1 MQHVHL
7 AILAL
12 PGHEALAQRMQV
24 AHIYGDA
31 NPTADA
37 ASRGYFDA
45 LHEMLTI
52 LGAKPERVPH
62 PAELDTLCSRS
73 WLAIKKRPGARQ
85 SGRGRN
91 APSPRW
97 YGALITY
104 VLKPCHSI
112 FSTREMH

>member
-62 PAELDTLCSRS
+62 PAELDTLLEELVGDKKTPRRAPERTRAQRAFT
-73 WLAIKKRPGARQ
+73 AIVWSAYHICVKAVPQ
-85 SGRGRN
+85 
-91 APSPRW
+91 
-97 YGALITY
+97 
-104 VLKPCHSI
+104 H
-112 FSTREMH
+112 F

>member
-37 ASRGYFDA
+37 ASRGY
-45 LHEMLTI
+45 
-52 LGAKPERVPH
+52 
-62 PAELDTLCSRS
+62 
-73 WLAIKKRPGARQ
+73 
-85 SGRGRN
+85 
-91 APSPRW
+91 
-97 YGALITY
+97 
-104 VLKPCHSI
+104 
-112 FSTREMH
+112 